1 MLGFLFSL
9 GLLYLGVILGLV
21 EVGFSLFFL
30 CLGIFEVSLEY
41 GSMWGVSLCLG
52 IFEVSLESVSM
63 WGVSLCLGIFEVS
76 LESVSDSICGVL
88 LGCYSLVWLR
98 WVFIFFSSSCV
109 WVFLRCLWS
118 PSVCGVYLC
127 VCCISKSLWSLLAC
141 GFMAVSLCLGSFS
154 AYDGVIQPLILWICL
169 LACYQSQVDLLF
181 SFGWRDLN
189 ISDSLIL
196 LAIF

>member
-88 LGCYSLVWLR
+88 FFGLVEVGFYLFFFFLCLGILEVSLE
-98 WVFIFFSSSCV
+98 
-109 WVFLRCLWS
+109 
-118 PSVCGVYLC
+118 SVSMWG
-127 VCCISKSLWSLLAC
+127 
-141 GFMAVSLCLGSFS
+141 VSLCLLYFEESLES
-154 AYDGVIQPLILWICL
+154 ASMWFYGRVSLSW
-169 LACYQSQVDLLF
+169 VLF
-181 SFGWRDLN
+181 C
-189 ISDSLIL
+189 I
-196 LAIF
+196 